1 MHSAHEHSP
10 KPAMPAH
17 AMDQAPPLKLTIVS
31 ARGLRDAD
39 WIPGSGK
46 SDPYC
51 VCEIAGKPK
60 VPKVQTKVINNN
72 LNPVWEHDAEVSG
85 FEQGDTLVF
94 KVYDKDTLKSDLLG
108 ELHLDSAQ
116 FYPQGFEGELP
127 LADAGKGIKAY
138 LKLRIQPTAAPPGAS
153 AAQQIGRASCR
164 ERV

>member
-17 AMDQAPPLKLTIVS
+17 AMDQAPPLKLTVVS

-39 WIPGSGK
+39 WLPGSGK

-51 VCEIAGKPK
+51 VCEIAGKPREAK
-60 VPKVQTKVINNN
+60 LTTKVINDN
-72 LNPVWEHDAEVSG
+72 LDPVWEHHGELPG
-85 FEQGDTLVF
+85 YRPGDTLVF
-94 KVYDKDTLKSDLLG
+94 RVYDKDVAKSDSLG
-108 ELHLDSAQ
+108 LLHLESAK

-138 LKLRIQPTAAPPGAS
+138 LKLRIQPTAALPGAS
-153 AAQQIGRASCR
+153 AAQLPHA
-164 ERV
+164 